1 MVKLFKN
8 LHLILFLY
16 TGFVLFTKW
25 EEHQIIIEQL
35 DTQIPVLEGNI
46 RDAKREKRDL
56 ENYVKDIDE
65 ARNRIELVA
74 LEVEKTQQQLPSE
87 ISDAQN
93 FSIIRE
99 AAESLNIRE
108 VSITPSE
115 EVLRGFYYAKT
126 YNITA
131 KGTFLQFLI
140 FFEKIGESTRL
151 LNIRNLTI
159 IRSQQQQRGRFQLLD
174 FGAAVEAY
182 RYNQDY
188 KEDRGVEDIKES
200 IEPAVEQPPAGRRRI
215 RINPE
220 P

>member
-1 MVKLFKN
+1 MEKIFKN
-8 LHLILFLY
+8 IHILLFLY

-25 EEHQIIIEQL
+25 EEHQILVEQL
-35 DTQIPVLEGNI
+35 DFQIPALEGNI
-46 RDAKREKRDL
+46 RDANREKREL
-56 ENYVKDIDE
+56 ENYIKDIDE

-99 AAESLNIRE
+99 AAESLNIRG
-108 VSITPSE
+108 VSIIPSE
-115 EVLRGFYYAKT
+115 EVSRGFYFAKT

-159 IRSQQQQRGRFQLLD
+159 NRSQDQQRGRFQLLD
-174 FGAAVEAY
+174 FTAAVEAY
-182 RYNQDY
+182 RYNQEY
-188 KEDRGVEDIKES
+188 KEDRGIEEIKES
-200 IEPAVEQPPAGRRRI
+200 VAPPVEQQPSGRRRI
-215 RINPE
+215 KINPE
-220 P
+220 S